1 MKKLIV
7 LAFTVLAIGTHSF
20 AQSAEKKV
28 EAAAEYL
35 RQALITGVQSNLE
48 YITADSLSYGHS
60 SGKLQ
65 NKQEFVNSLVS
76 NQSDFVSI
84 NTTQQTIKV
93 VGKTAIVR
101 HNLFAKTN
109 DSGVSGEVKLGI
121 MLVFVNQKGEWKL
134 LARQAYKI

>member
-7 LAFTVLAIGTHSF
+7 LTFTILAISTHSF

-28 EAAAEYL
+28 AVAAEYL
-35 RQALITGVQSNLE
+35 RQALITGMQSDLE

-65 NKQEFVNSLVS
+65 NKKEFVNTLVT
-76 NQSDFVSI
+76 NQSDFVTI
-84 NTTQQTIKV
+84 NITHQTIKV
-93 VGKTAIVR
+93 VGETAIVR
-101 HNLFAKTN
+101 HNLYAQTN
-109 DSGVSGEVKLGI
+109 DGGVSGEVKLGI